1 MLLYFIVIAGLSFLF
16 VKVTMDVLNWNAPE
30 VTQQPTQSS
39 DSGML
44 AEIHAQDEY
53 YTGDLGDEV

>member
-1 MLLYFIVIAGLSFLF
+1 MLLYFIVIAGLSYLF
-16 VKVTMDVLNWNAPE
+16 VKVTMDILNWNAPE

-44 AEIHAQDEY
+44 DEVHNDDEY
-53 YTGDLGDEV
+53 PHDEGEE